1 MTLDDATVAKVAQL
15 ARLRLS
21 EAELAMVRGDL
32 AQILTH
38 VAALADIDTSGVAPL
53 WQPHVDLPSEVAALR
68 ADQPWPSLP
77 QAEVLAL
84 APASAG
90 GHFVVPKVV

>member
-21 EAELAMVRGDL
+21 EAELAMVRGEL
-32 AQILTH
+32 AQILAH
-38 VAALADIDTSGVAPL
+38 VAALADIDTSAAAPL
-53 WQPHVDLPSEVAALR
+53 WQPHVDLASEVAALR
-68 ADQPWPSLP
+68 ADQPSPSLL

>member
-32 AQILTH
+32 AP
-38 VAALADIDTSGVAPL
+38 GV
-53 WQPHVDLPSEVAALR
+53 EALR